1 MPKQFLVQGCENV
14 VICVSGSGGTKQSS
28 TYISNILPD
37 LNLLDAGTQCF
48 PLYYYEP
55 KKSTAPQLPG
65 LTTDTTYERKDAI
78 TDFIHGECKALYG
91 QNVTK
96 EDIFYYVYGL
106 LHSPEYRKTFAND
119 LKKSLPRLPLVDK
132 PETFQAFSKAGRA
145 LANLHLNYEEQP
157 PCPDV
162 LVEGAESGNFRVEK
176 MHFASNG
183 DKSVIQYNES
193 IRLSNIPL
201 DAYEYVV
208 NGRSALEWIMDRYQI
223 RVDKASGIVNDP
235 NDWAAEHNKPRYILD
250 LLLSIVTVSLETNKI
265 VVGLPKLDDLS
276 EGR

>member
-1 MPKQFLVQGCENV
+1 MAK
-14 VICVSGSGGTKQSS
+14 TKDGDFWA
-28 TYISNILPD
+28 I
-37 LNLLDAGTQCF
+37 QCKCYSEETRIDKPAVDSF
-48 PLYYYEP
+48 RL
-55 KKSTAPQLPG
+55 
-65 LTTDTTYERKDAI
+65 
-78 TDFIHGECKALYG
+78 
-91 QNVTK
+91 NVTK

-119 LKKSLPRLPLVDK
+119 LKKSLPRLPLMDK

-145 LANLHLNYEEQP
+145 LANLHLNYEEQS

-208 NGRSALEWIMDRYQI
+208 NGRSTIEWIMDRYQI
-223 RVDKASGIVNDP
+223 RVDKASISFDKFV
-235 NDWAAEHNKPRYILD
+235 
-250 LLLSIVTVSLETNKI
+250 
-265 VVGLPKLDDLS
+265 
-276 EGR
+276 